1 MPIDI
6 TDIEKKKIKEI
17 ENEIVNSINPSWT
30 KDQTIRAVY
39 ILLGKV
45 ISKDI
50 DFFYSLGK
58 KLEDKNYTFKKIKN
72 IYEAKQIRG
81 YSHICKSSAII
92 IQRILKRL
100 NIKSSLVETT
110 QYNKYTDP
118 KTQSELDIH
127 HYFLAAV
134 GEENR
139 IYFLTIIPDLFN
151 IQFNLKTRHFANNID
166 YYRIDKDGKKYQVYK
181 GSKINH
187 TVLDDEHIEWLDE
200 SIEYIKPY
208 TVKRKNQEKYY
219 SGYNNI
225 FLENLRTYCKMNNYI
240 IERGYD
246 TDFFKDI
253 MNYKVDNLYI
263 EFYLNSKNPDMKEID
278 EWINFITLKAH
289 TYEHDPKDNKT
300 IEGKIKVLKNSIYE
314 NNYRKFR
321 NTLGQLTIHFVDEK
335 YKIGKDNYCSQEY
348 LENKFEYLFPKFF
361 NFNEKS
367 SPLTSSFTGL
377 AEKLDFIDL
386 FIETMFPELRVS
398 NSSIGIKTDNKL
410 NIIRNRIQRYVI
422 YSTKRNQYDIIFSID
437 NSNNYYH
444 LDPVKGIFNKVT
456 NILDLISDEF
466 IIVTDELKNRMLEVE
481 GIESNNK
488 AM

>member
-1 MPIDI
+1 MLIDI

-17 ENEIVNSINPSWT
+17 ENEIVNSINPNWT

-45 ISKDI
+45 ISKDV
-50 DFFYSLGK
+50 DFFYSLGM
-58 KLEDKNYTFKKIKN
+58 KLENKNYTFKKIKN

-118 KTQSELDIH
+118 KTQSELDIY

-139 IYFLTIIPDLFN
+139 IFFLTIIPDLFN

-166 YYRIDKDGKKYQVYK
+166 YYRIGKDGKKYQVYK
-181 GSKINH
+181 GPKINH

-240 IERGYD
+240 IEREYD
-246 TDFFKDI
+246 TGFFKDI

-289 TYEHDPKDNKT
+289 TYEHNPKDNKT
-300 IEGKIKVLKNSIYE
+300 IEGKIKALKDSIYE

-481 GIESNNK
+481 DIESNNK